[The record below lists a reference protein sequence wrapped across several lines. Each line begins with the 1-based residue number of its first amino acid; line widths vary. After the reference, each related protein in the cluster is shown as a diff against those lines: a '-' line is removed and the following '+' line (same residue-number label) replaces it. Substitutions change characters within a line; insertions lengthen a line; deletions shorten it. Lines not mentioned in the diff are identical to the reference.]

1 MLTSLN
7 PLTLEEVVAADSVS
21 CRKMFSA
28 SFAASQAVSLLIN
41 AALFKRSDSNGCS
54 TVAVLTEL
62 CACTGYVSMRDSC
75 VIQDP
80 YMLCQASL
88 HFLAPGQPPPSSYPG
103 SMSLQQYL
111 FGYSQLGTV
120 SMTPWPFY
128 TPWNAKYVAQI
139 SHTHS
144 GAL

>member
-7 PLTLEEVVAADSVS
+7 PLALEEVVAADSVS

-41 AALFKRSDSNGCS
+41 AALFKHSDSTGCS

-62 CACTGYVSMRDSC
+62 CACTGYVSMRNSC
-75 VIQDP
+75 VTQHGP
-80 YMLCQASL
+80 YMHCQASL
-88 HFLAPGQPPPSSYPG
+88 KLLAPGQPPPSSYPG

-111 FGYSQLGTV
+111 FGCSQLGTV
-120 SMTPWPFY
+120 SMTP
-128 TPWNAKYVAQI
+128 
-139 SHTHS
+139 
-144 GAL
+144 